1 MLMLVGGD
9 YLEFDCI
16 YILGMAL
23 LSSSVIAELD
33 KRKELNEKKAALLS
47 TPGLTRR
54 PLHQSQNKAATATT
68 AELKQVNIMLCYS

>member
-1 MLMLVGGD
+1 
-9 YLEFDCI
+9 
-16 YILGMAL
+16 MAL

-54 PLHQSQNKAATATT
+54 PLHNKASSA
-68 AELKQVNIMLCYS
+68 AELKQVIIMLWYS